1 MTELVLFFDIDGTM
15 LRTGG
20 AGQRAMELA
29 LRDEFRIPEPF
40 EEVHTAGRTDRGIED
55 EIFTRYGIPLTP
67 DQRRRFMN
75 AYLER
80 LPHCL
85 RELPGGLLPGIQPL
99 LQNLSQHPGVHLS
112 LLTGN
117 YAEGAWIKLRHFEI
131 DQYFSTGAYGDHHP
145 DRDDVARL
153 AIHTVQSLL
162 QKTFPGNA
170 VWVIGDTPADIRC
183 ARAIGARAAAVA
195 TGVYSAAELHPH
207 QPDHLFDDLADTARV
222 LHCLLQSIQ
231 DPHVIPADPSHTH
244 APPSAR

>member
-1 MTELVLFFDIDGTM
+1 MTDTVLFFDIDGTM

-55 EIFTRYGIPLTP
+55 EVFSRYGIPHTTE
-67 DQRRRFMN
+67 QRRRFML

-85 RELPGGLLPGIQPL
+85 HELPGGLLPGVQPL
-99 LQNLSQHPGVHLS
+99 LQKLSQLPNVHLS

-117 YAEGAWIKLRHFEI
+117 YAQGAWIKLRHFQI
-131 DQYFSTGAYGDHHP
+131 DHFFTGGAYGDHHP
-145 DRDDVARL
+145 NRDDVARDAL
-153 AIHTVQSLL
+153 LHVQARFQKQFHTQSI
-162 QKTFPGNA
+162 
-170 VWVIGDTPADIRC
+170 WVIGDTPADIRC
-183 ARAIGARAAAVA
+183 ARAIGASVAAVA

-207 QPDHLFDDLADTARV
+207 QPDHLFNDLNDTSHV
-222 LHCLLQSIQ
+222 IQCLLKTL
-231 DPHVIPADPSHTH
+231 H
-244 APPSAR
+244 